1 MNLNWDSQSWKK
13 STKILLGIVTIW
25 PFLYI
30 GLFVL
35 MVFSMMLF
43 LPRAETRSNRNC
55 GNVDLLQLDHKIE
68 NGDIKQ
74 LTLKPDEIIAVDRI
88 GDCEF
93 TITVTN
99 RSTRD
104 EIVRK
109 AREVV
114 NGQPRVASIE
124 DKSTEEEKVPA
135 FLPLGFFG
143 FFAVHMISI
152 VIMMALLPL
161 YIILAVKN
169 KGLDETT
176 RIVWVVLLATMGMLV
191 NPVYWYLYVWK
202 KRPASAQVAPSP
214 SVDIPSVS

>member
-1 MNLNWDSQSWKK
+1 LNMNWDSQSWKK

-35 MVFSMMLF
+35 IMFSMMLF
-43 LPRAETRSNRNC
+43 LSREEKRSNRNC

-68 NGDIKQ
+68 NGDIKE
-74 LTLKPDEIIAVDRI
+74 LTLTPREIIAVDRI
-88 GDCEF
+88 GDCQF
-93 TITVTN
+93 TVSVTN

-104 EIVRK
+104 EIVSK

-114 NGQPRVASIE
+114 NGQPRVATIK
-124 DKSTEEEKVPA
+124 DKSTAEEEVPA
-135 FLPLGFFG
+135 LVPLGFFG
-143 FFAVHMISI
+143 LFAVHMISV

-161 YIILAVKN
+161 YIVLAVKN
-169 KGLDETT
+169 KGLDETMK
-176 RIVWVVLLATMGMLV
+176 IVWVVLLATLGLLV

-202 KRPASAQVAPSP
+202 NRSASTQVAPASP
-214 SVDIPSVS
+214 VDIPSVS

>member
-1 MNLNWDSQSWKK
+1 LNLNWDSQSWKK

-30 GLFVL
+30 RLFVL

-43 LPRAETRSNRNC
+43 LPRAERRSNRNC